1 MKGTSSKDKD
11 KENNKSA
18 PVVSSEDTSLSIP
31 LITQQSQTPDKDQ
44 VQVQD
49 KNNSDK
55 SDQSNQVEKPEDTKA
70 DKANVDTELL
80 SLEEIQA
87 LDASAAG
94 NKSSGSQY
102 ALFINAWG
110 NLDLVYDEAYDW
122 DKFNQSEAVQKL
134 ATEISLLPSD
144 ENAVIKVDNPVKII
158 DLIEG
163 GDVVVDEDDLLD
175 SRGAGESAGSD
186 RTQSNTVNG
195 DFIIIAPDGIK
206 DLIVGGHDV
215 IKDGVFLL
223 APNNFFMTPL
233 GSTLT
238 FLSFTPGA
246 LPGTA
251 QVTYSYTLNDN
262 QKHLSGDGENS
273 LCEDFNVVL
282 KDTDGSTVSNTLSVK
297 IVDDVPSIVASES
310 DRVENIVVDD
320 TDIQTQDSSDF
331 SGFFTSVPGADG
343 ATIKYTLGI
352 NESNNDSGLK
362 DTLTDKEIYLFLEGE
377 AVVGRAGMNPDD
389 PKVFSITV
397 DADTGVVTLNQ
408 SRAVVHDNP
417 NDADEAADP
426 KKLLSPDLIK
436 LTATIT
442 DGDFDTASA
451 IKNIGDAFSF
461 KDDGPSISVNEDKV
475 PTLTVDDSNFLIDDT
490 KDFSGLFEPNFGKD
504 GPKDSDNNDIPD
516 SDAITYTLGL
526 GNNIEGSDS
535 GLKDTLTN
543 DSVFLYLDGKD
554 VVGLAGSSTG
564 DEVFRITVDANTGV
578 VTLNQIRSVV
588 HDDPSDSYE
597 SGSAAEKLASADLI
611 KLTATITDGDFD
623 TASAIKNIGDAFSFK
638 DDGPEIHVKSQA
650 QVPTLTVDDSNFF
663 TDDTKDFS
671 GLFDPNFGHD
681 GPKDSD
687 NNDSPDS
694 DAIKYTLSISGSGV
708 VDSGLKDTLTGHSV
722 LLTQVDDI
730 IYGKTDGNTVF
741 TITVIPTTG
750 EVILDQQRAI
760 VHVGDNDKMMVND
773 LVKLTATIT
782 DGDGD
787 NAHKDVNIGGQF
799 VFKDDQPVAI
809 EDCHVCD
816 PNKEEVIPPEWSIN
830 IQYLGTNA
838 GYNNSFG
845 YYFKDANGNPIS
857 GQIIWEGVKDN
868 DNSDFTLTQAD
879 FIKIEG
885 FNPCDIGYF
894 IIPDGYNK
902 NNTNDGY
909 NDKAH
914 VTFSHSSGVWKAFTG
929 TTEVNGKDASI
940 FFDNAAFNVD
950 GYTHFNYIGD
960 TGVLTANNYHWEDL
974 VAGGDE
980 DFNDVDV
987 SIKNSFVC
995 DPCDHDNAIIT
1006 GNLLS
1011 NDMLSADAVNR
1022 VYAIRFFDQVVQ
1034 PINVGEVYQ
1043 SIQSEF
1049 VLLLNPNGSYTF
1061 NLTKPVTKDT
1071 VYFEYQLID
1080 GDGSISNWAKFCFD
1094 VVPKDNDV
1102 PEILV
1107 TAIADPDA
1115 LVVDESDFDGNATA
1129 NFKDNF
1135 SIFSDIGG
1143 DDFGVLEDPVF
1154 TLSIRAPGAD
1164 TGLRDM
1170 ATNQSVV
1177 LSMNG
1182 TVVEGRT
1189 SGSNELVF
1197 KVFVNLSSGIVEL
1210 DQKRP
1215 LNHPDAN
1222 NSDDAVTLSSANLIT
1237 LTCSDKITDGNGDS
1251 ATSSA
1256 SIDISQALSFEDDGP
1271 SFTHIHDTKLPL
1283 NGIVDI
1289 IANNPVDANVGAV
1302 PDVKHE
1308 VQLVDWSYGADD
1320 AALAP
1325 GSIVL
1330 NSYSG
1335 SGAVSQISSSNSQLK
1350 LEIKEGNTVVGVVT
1364 LNKDGVD
1371 SVDLYHRSNIIEEQV
1386 LEAKSVKAGGP
1397 GIYFVDIASV
1407 PNQTIRVMADGV
1419 DRHGDADG
1427 DFNPITDPSTDLVNP
1442 SNVGWAVDNNII
1454 EHNESI
1460 RFESINK
1467 ITPAVFIPIVDFSF
1481 KATGFTGG
1489 EDSFDI
1495 RVRVHYHNSTT
1506 PEDFYITVTE
1516 GHLEHVASL
1525 SGFNVGLLID
1535 SVEIKNVDEDAG
1547 KNIGFR
1553 LNDISTYTE
1562 TSVPPADLDY
1572 QFTVKIQDKDGDS
1585 TLQSFSLHIDG
1596 EQPLPLSP
1604 GYTVDG
1610 PIAGAHIFQDVND
1623 NTIQDPNEAF
1633 TISNQ
1638 VGAYKLALI
1647 DMNLDGVIDIHDGKL
1662 VSLGGR
1668 DVETNLE
1675 YAIPLMA
1682 PLGSEI
1688 ISPLSSILAMHPEDN
1703 QALVEG
1709 LGLLPG
1715 TDLSKLNP
1723 MSELNALSQAAAIM
1737 TLSVQLSEA
1746 IAQQLGV
1753 LPANVAE
1760 EIYSGIGNQIL
1771 ALPKGMV
1778 ADFTQGD
1785 FLHAIIEDVSHQVG
1799 LKSSDFDPIINLLT
1813 ESQMALS
1820 HSVENI
1826 APMQDSV
1833 GLISEVQHATQGVVA
1848 QAISQFY
1855 AGIISAE
1862 QLDHVT
1868 QWLHEYNQGE
1878 AKLSDATGLDLS
1890 GQIAEIVSDLS
1901 QSNDNSVLTS
1911 NNSESTE
1918 QQASTILMP
1927 ALSAP
1932 APEPEPILVTPEMTE
1947 SSSFKPVLPSQDT
1960 W

>member
-11 KENNKSA
+11 KDKDKENNKSDH
-18 PVVSSEDTSLSIP
+18 VVSSEDASLSIP

-55 SDQSNQVEKPEDTKA
+55 SDKSDKSDQSNQVEKPEDTKA
-70 DKANVDTELL
+70 NKANVDTELL

-110 NLDLVYDEAYDW
+110 SLDSVDDGRYDW
-122 DKFNQSEAVQKL
+122 DKFNESEEVQKL

-158 DLIEG
+158 DLTPRLEG
-163 GDVVVDEDDLLD
+163 GDVSVDEDDLLD
-175 SRGAGESAGSD
+175 SRGAGESEGSD

-215 IKDGVFLL
+215 IKDGVFL

-238 FLSFTPGA
+238 FLSVTPGA

-262 QKHLSGDGENS
+262 ETHSPGDGENS
-273 LCEDFNVVL
+273 LFEDFDVVL
-282 KDTDGSTVSNTLSVK
+282 KDTDGSIVSNTLSVK

-310 DRVENIVVDD
+310 EEVQNIVVDD
-320 TDIQTQDSSDF
+320 TNLDTPVSANF
-331 SGFFTSVPGADG
+331 SGFFTPVPGADG

-352 NESNNDSGLK
+352 NESDNDSGLK
-362 DTLTDKEIYLFLEGE
+362 DTLSDKEIYLFLEGE
-377 AVVGRAGMNPDD
+377 AVVGRADGE
-389 PKVFSITV
+389 KVFSITV
-397 DADTGVVTLNQ
+397 DADTGIVTLNQ
-408 SRAVVHDNP
+408 SRSVVHDAP
-417 NDADEAADP
+417 DDPDEPGDSAA
-426 KKLLSPDLIK
+426 KLANANLIT
-436 LTATIT
+436 LTAVIT
-442 DGDFDTASA
+442 DSDFDTASA

-461 KDDGPSISVNEDKV
+461 KDDGPSISANEDKV

-490 KDFSGLFEPNFGKD
+490 KDFSGLFEPDFGKD
-504 GPKDSDNNDIPD
+504 GPKDSDNNDSPD
-516 SDAITYTLGL
+516 SDAIKYTLGL
-526 GNNIEGSDS
+526 NNDIEGSDS

-543 DSVFLYLDGKD
+543 DSVFLYFENGGKD
-554 VVGLAGSSTG
+554 IVGLAGGRTG
-564 DEVFRITVDANTGV
+564 DEVFRITVDANTGE
-578 VTLNQIRSVV
+578 VTLNQSRSVV
-588 HDDPSDSYE
+588 HNDPDDHDE
-597 SGSAAEKLASADLI
+597 SEGSAAKLANPNLI
-611 KLTATITDGDFD
+611 TLTATITDGDLD
-623 TASAIKNIGDAFSFK
+623 TASDIKNIGDAFSFK
-638 DDGPEIHVKSQA
+638 DDGPSITQNEA
-650 QVPTLTVDDSNFF
+650 QVPTLTVDD
-663 TDDTKDFS
+663 TDFS
-671 GLFDPNFGHD
+671 FNDSASFAGLFGHDFGKD
-681 GPKDSD
+681 GPKDTDDSD
-687 NNDSPDS
+687 DTGLTPDDDA

-722 LLTQVDDI
+722 LLTQVGDTVF
-730 IYGKTDGNTVF
+730 GKAGANTVF
-741 TITVIPTTG
+741 TIKVIPTTG

-760 VHVGDNDKMMVND
+760 VHVDNLDTSMVGS

-787 NAHKDVNIGGQF
+787 KDYADVDITGQF
-799 VFKDDQPVAI
+799 VFEDDQPVANN
-809 EDCHVCD
+809 DCHVCD
-816 PNKEEVIPPEWSIN
+816 PNKEEVIPTEWSIN
-830 IQYLGTNA
+830 IHYLGTNA

-868 DNSDFTLTQAD
+868 VLNSDFTLDQT
-879 FIKIEG
+879 KLPG
-885 FNPCDIGYF
+885 VNPCDIGYF
-894 IIPDGYNK
+894 IIPDGYNQNK
-902 NNTNDGY
+902 TKGSY
-909 NDKAH
+909 NDKAD
-914 VTFSHSSGVWKAFTG
+914 VTFSDSSGDWKAF
-929 TTEVNGKDASI
+929 VNGHEIFGKGASI

-950 GYTHFNYIGD
+950 HYTHFNYIGD

-974 VAGGDE
+974 YNGGDA

-987 SIKNSFVC
+987 SIKNNFVC
-995 DPCDHDNAIIT
+995 DPCDHDNAILT

-1022 VYAIRFFDQVVQ
+1022 VYAIRFSD
-1034 PINVGEVYQ
+1034 NVEHIIPVNGVYQ
-1043 SIQSEF
+1043 SIQSGF
-1049 VLLLNPNGSYTF
+1049 VLLLNPDGSYTF

-1071 VYFEYQLID
+1071 VFFEYKLID
-1080 GDGSISNWAKFCFD
+1080 GDGSKSDWADFCFD
-1094 VVPKDNDV
+1094 VAPKDNHL

-1107 TAIADPDA
+1107 SPVASPD
-1115 LVVDESDFDGNATA
+1115 LLLVDESNLTQNATA

-1135 SIFSDIGG
+1135 KITSSYGG
-1143 DDFGVLEDPVF
+1143 DGAGLLAAPVF
-1154 TLSIRAPGAD
+1154 TLSISEEGAQ

-1170 ATNQSVV
+1170 ETNENVV
-1177 LSMNG
+1177 LSINANG

-1189 SGSNELVF
+1189 SVSNALVF
-1197 KVFVNLSSGIVEL
+1197 SVSVDLLGTVKL

-1222 NSDDAVTLSSANLIT
+1222 NSDDAVTLNLAKLIT
-1237 LTCSDKITDGNGDS
+1237 LTCSDTITDSNGDS
-1251 ATSSA
+1251 ATSAA

-1271 SFTHIHDTKLPL
+1271 SFININDKVPL

-1289 IANNPVDANVGAV
+1289 IANNPVDANVGVV

-1308 VQLVDWSYGADD
+1308 VQLVDWKYGADG
-1320 AALAP
+1320 P

-1330 NSYSG
+1330 DSFSSSSG
-1335 SGAVSQISSSNSQLK
+1335 SATISMLSSSSSKLK

-1371 SVDLYHRSNIIEEQV
+1371 TVQLYHRPNAENEH
-1386 LEAKSVKAGGP
+1386 EDDHKDDNKDDHKDDHKNDDKNDHEDDHKNDDKNEHEDEHENEDKSENGCKDDVSEKP
-1397 GIYFVDIASV
+1397 
-1407 PNQTIRVMADGV
+1407 
-1419 DRHGDADG
+1419 
-1427 DFNPITDPSTDLVNP
+1427 
-1442 SNVGWAVDNNII
+1442 
-1454 EHNESI
+1454 
-1460 RFESINK
+1460 
-1467 ITPAVFIPIVDFSF
+1467 
-1481 KATGFTGG
+1481 
-1489 EDSFDI
+1489 
-1495 RVRVHYHNSTT
+1495 
-1506 PEDFYITVTE
+1506 
-1516 GHLEHVASL
+1516 
-1525 SGFNVGLLID
+1525 
-1535 SVEIKNVDEDAG
+1535 
-1547 KNIGFR
+1547 
-1553 LNDISTYTE
+1553 E

-1572 QFTVKIQDKDGDS
+1572 YFIVKIQDKDGDS
-1585 TLQSFSLHIDG
+1585 TFQSFSLHIDG
-1596 EQPLPLSP
+1596 EQPLLSR

-1610 PIAGAHIFQDVND
+1610 PIAGANIFQDVND
-1623 NTIQDPNEAF
+1623 NTIQDTNEAF
-1633 TISNQ
+1633 TLSNQ

-1662 VSLGGR
+1662 VSSGGR

-1688 ISPLSSILAMHPEDN
+1688 ISPLSSILAMHPEHN

-1723 MSELNALSQAAAIM
+1723 MSELTSLSKAAAVM

-1760 EIYSGIGNQIL
+1760 EIYNGIGNQIL

-1826 APMQDSV
+1826 APIQDSV

-1901 QSNDNSVLTS
+1901 QSNDHSVLTS

-1932 APEPEPILVTPEMTE
+1932 APVPEPEPEPILVTPEMTE